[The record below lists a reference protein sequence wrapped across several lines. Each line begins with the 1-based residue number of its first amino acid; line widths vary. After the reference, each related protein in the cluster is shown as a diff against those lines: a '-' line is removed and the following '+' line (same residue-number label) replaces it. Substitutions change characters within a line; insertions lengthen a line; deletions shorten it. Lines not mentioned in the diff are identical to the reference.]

1 MLRVEGVVDSEQRK
15 RELLRILAPV
25 SNNPAVR
32 IEIRS
37 VTEAVPR
44 QSTPRSQVV
53 VREAEETGN
62 TIAFYSELFTYFTKA
77 GLEPDRAN
85 EAVRTFS
92 SKTVNRAYRIL
103 FHAIELKRL
112 TKRFANVE
120 MRALAPDARTKWL
133 QMTRDHAAVIE
144 REIALLRQDLQ
155 PIFLS
160 NMSITGAEEFQI
172 TNDSEM
178 GHAIELLHKV
188 TLANNEAVREAFT
201 ISSRS
206 SSAAITS
213 VQFWR
218 SLRAAE
224 QLAAFVRKHQDASLR

>member
-1 MLRVEGVVDSEQRK
+1 
-15 RELLRILAPV
+15 
-25 SNNPAVR
+25 
-32 IEIRS
+32 
-37 VTEAVPR
+37 
-44 QSTPRSQVV
+44 
-53 VREAEETGN
+53 
-62 TIAFYSELFTYFTKA
+62 
-77 GLEPDRAN
+77 
-85 EAVRTFS
+85 
-92 SKTVNRAYRIL
+92 
-103 FHAIELKRL
+103 
-112 TKRFANVE
+112 
-120 MRALAPDARTKWL
+120 
-133 QMTRDHAAVIE
+133 MTRDHAAVIE